1 MTTNGHSIPPAY
13 QSALASQALAGLPDH
28 GRLHPPVSGKLL
40 IALYTNERRARGARR
55 DRIKGAVRR
64 RNARQDVSTFRGA
77 GLARR
82 ARKIRRTVASL
93 IGCPSRVSSP
103 CTRRY
108 PRAGFSR
115 ASRSTRSRISWLAL
129 GRPGRFGYV
138 HLRVTRRR
146 CQASSVPGVTSRWAR
161 STVGSSRASA
171 ARIARSAQSGLA
183 RVT

>member
-40 IALYTNERRARGARR
+40 IALYTNER
-55 DRIKGAVRR
+55 IKGAVRR

-93 IGCPSRVSSP
+93 I
-103 CTRRY
+103 
-108 PRAGFSR
+108 
-115 ASRSTRSRISWLAL
+115 W
-129 GRPGRFGYV
+129 
-138 HLRVTRRR
+138 
-146 CQASSVPGVTSRWAR
+146 
-161 STVGSSRASA
+161 
-171 ARIARSAQSGLA
+171 
-183 RVT
+183 